1 LRIVRSV
8 KPRASWRIMMRFA
21 AAAIQLVATPRWQ
34 AFCLAKQ
41 GSIRYTAN
49 WMSHRKAR
57 DHGPV

>member
-1 LRIVRSV
+1 
-8 KPRASWRIMMRFA
+8 MRFA

-57 DHGPV
+57 DHGRV